1 MKKPVIMNL
10 GVAVVIAALA
20 GGCQIGGPSDQE
32 LIGTTMAD
40 WKTALIAQD
49 LDKLMP
55 VYSENYVS
63 TRGGG
68 KDSVREFMMNVFNAG
83 YLDNAKVNLE
93 GAKTTIEEDK
103 AEFGPVEVITDT
115 GTYILE
121 YTLQKEDGTWLIVG
135 SEMHEQ

>member
-10 GVAVVIAALA
+10 RMVVVIVALA

-32 LIGTTMAD
+32 LIDTTMAD
-40 WKTALIAQD
+40 WKAALIAQD

-68 KDSVREFMMNVFNAG
+68 KDSVREFMTDVFNDG

-93 GAKTTIEEDK
+93 GAETTIEEDK

-115 GTYILE
+115 GTYTLE

-135 SEMHEQ
+135 SEMQEQ